1 MCTFGMYTI
10 AFFAN
15 LLSFLWCALTP
26 IFAEEFIVYAFHD
39 LHLEEDDDVDVTVNV
54 DDDVNVDS
62 DGDGDGDVNGDEDDD
77 EDQSIV

>member
-39 LHLEEDDDVDVTVNV
+39 LHLEEDVDVDINV
-54 DDDVNVDS
+54 DD
-62 DGDGDGDVNGDEDDD
+62 DVNGDEDDD

>member
-54 DDDVNVDS
+54 DDD
-62 DGDGDGDVNGDEDDD
+62 GDGDVNGDEDDD